1 MRSGGLGRF
10 LVLCTTTSTA
20 NDSPAIA
27 SGWRCTCTITSLRR
41 RTTESHETPSRPTR
55 PAPTTCIHTLPV
67 WPASAN
73 IRPAPPAAAHP
84 LGVIRTRRTSAEGAT
99 RSATDR
105 HGHRRQH
112 LGDDC
117 TPDAKRVEPCCTRT
131 VGGGGGPA
139 LQHHAMPEHRGREYL
154 HVVRHH
160 ELAGIDQR

>member
-41 RTTESHETPSRPTR
+41 RTTENHETPSSPTR

-67 WPASAN
+67 WPARAN

-84 LGVIRTRRTSAEGAT
+84 LGAIFTRRTSAEGEIG
-99 RSATDR
+99 SATDR
-105 HGHRRQH
+105 YGHRGQH
-112 LGDDC
+112 LGDDR
-117 TPDAKRVEPCCTRT
+117 TPDTECIEAGRART
-131 VGGGGGPA
+131 IGMGDRTA
-139 LQHHAMPEHRGREYL
+139 LQHQPMAEHIGR
-154 HVVRHH
+154 
-160 ELAGIDQR
+160 